1 MNLRGLGTQRR
12 RDETGNLQPFGSGQP
27 QPTARFSFKRTFAE
41 IPNQTPLPLKFL
53 RWGPNTTSTYGG
65 VIAGLA

>member
-27 QPTARFSFKRTFAE
+27 QPTARFSFKRTFPD
-41 IPNQTPLPLKFL
+41 ILNQTARPLRFL